1 MDLHQLRCF
10 VVLAEELHFGRAA
23 RRLNMTQPP
32 FSRQIQLLEKSLGGA
47 LFERDNRHVRLTFLG
62 EQLLGRANQL
72 LQQAEQFT
80 FTAQSCLNGESGTL
94 SIGFTAVFSWA
105 FIPALLKN
113 LHAALPG
120 LNIQLHENVSNK
132 QIIAIENESIDVG
145 FVRKVP
151 LNPSL
156 DYLPLKSEALV
167 GAFHIDHE
175 LARKRKIQLSAFAG
189 QPFFLYSPDE
199 ARYFFDRITDLF
211 AFHNIVPDYK
221 YQLAQTHTIL
231 GLVNAGLGCA
241 IVPASA
247 RTLGFPNVTYMALD
261 DVDIQAHNFLV
272 YSRVNTNPV
281 LPVFLRLLTQWIG
294 DESLG

>member
-120 LNIQLHENVSNK
+120 LNIHLHENVSNK

-167 GAFHIDHE
+167 GAFHVKFSSALLPDSPSFCT
-175 LARKRKIQLSAFAG
+175 ARMRRVI
-189 QPFFLYSPDE
+189 FLTASPIFSRSITSCQIININWRRLTPYSD
-199 ARYFFDRITDLF
+199 
-211 AFHNIVPDYK
+211 
-221 YQLAQTHTIL
+221 
-231 GLVNAGLGCA
+231 
-241 IVPASA
+241 
-247 RTLGFPNVTYMALD
+247 
-261 DVDIQAHNFLV
+261 
-272 YSRVNTNPV
+272 
-281 LPVFLRLLTQWIG
+281 W
-294 DESLG
+294 

>member
-10 VVLAEELHFGRAA
+10 IALAEELHFSRAA
-23 RRLNMTQPP
+23 SRLGMTQPP
-32 FSRQIQLLEKSLGGA
+32 FSRQIQLLEKSLGGT

-62 EQLLGRANQL
+62 EHLLGSARQIL
-72 LQQAEQFT
+72 HQAEQLARS
-80 FTAQSCLNGESGTL
+80 AQSCVSGESGTL
-94 SIGFTAVFSWA
+94 SIGFTAVFSWS

-113 LHAALPG
+113 LHATLPG
-120 LNIQLHENVSNK
+120 LTLELHENVSSK
-132 QIIAIENESIDVG
+132 QIIAIENQSIDVG

-151 LNPSL
+151 INPLLN
-156 DYLPLKSEALV
+156 YLPLKSEALV
-167 GAFHIDHE
+167 GAFHVDHP
-175 LARKRKIQLSAFAG
+175 LARKRKISLNAFAG

-211 AFHNIVPDYK
+211 SFHHITPDYK

-231 GLVNAGLGCA
+231 GLINAGLGCA

-247 RTLGFPNVTYMALD
+247 RTLGFPNVTFMALE

-272 YSRVNTNPV
+272 YSRTNTNPV
-281 LPVFLRLLTQWIG
+281 LPAFLQLLTQWVE
-294 DESLG
+294 DERLE